1 MVSPPT
7 FDSLLSRGRAAF
19 VAAFGGQPT
28 LAASAPGRVNLIGE
42 HTDYNDGFVM
52 PLALDRRTLLLA
64 RPRAGGR
71 FSLLASEIDQSV
83 EFGLDDCRAP
93 APPGWTNYIRGVIAQ
108 FLKLGITP
116 PGLDIAIVSDVPV
129 GSGLSSSAA
138 LEVAAATLLEA
149 ATGRGLSDLDKARLC
164 QATEHQFAGV
174 PCGLMDMTISIMGRQ
189 DHALLLDCRSFAAEH
204 VPLKDASVVVVN
216 SGVKHSL
223 GDGEYA
229 RRRQSCEQAVK
240 TLAARRPA
248 IAALRDA
255 TPGDLEAARSE
266 LDPLVYRRAR
276 HVVTEDARTLRAV
289 EALRRGDLPL
299 VGSLMLQSH
308 HSLREDYEV
317 SCPELDILVELAMQV
332 PGVHGA
338 RMTGGGFGGCTVSL
352 VEPAAVAALLDH
364 INDRYPRLSGHAP
377 TAFATR
383 PSAGARVET
392 V

>member
-1 MVSPPT
+1 MVSPAT
-7 FDSLLSRGRAAF
+7 FDSLLSRGLSAF
-19 VAAFGGQPT
+19 ASSFGGKPT

-64 RPRAGGR
+64 RPRPDGR
-71 FSLLASEIDQSV
+71 FRLLASEINQSA
-83 EFGLDDCRAP
+83 EFGLADCRAP

-108 FLKLGITP
+108 FLKLGIIP

-138 LEVAAATLLEA
+138 LEVAAATLLET
-149 ATGRGLSDLDKARLC
+149 ATGRRLADADKARLC

-174 PCGLMDMTISIMGRQ
+174 PCGLMDMTISILGRQ

-204 VPLKDASVVVVN
+204 IPLKNVAVVVVN

-229 RRRQSCEQAVK
+229 RRRQSCELAVK
-240 TLAARRPA
+240 TLAARRPGV
-248 IAALRDA
+248 AALRDA
-255 TPGDLEAARSE
+255 TLGDLEACRSA

-276 HVVTEDARTLRAV
+276 HVITEDARTLRAV
-289 EALRRGDLPL
+289 DALRRGDLPL

-317 SCPELDILVELAMQV
+317 SCPELDVLVELAMQV

-338 RMTGGGFGGCTVSL
+338 RMTGGGFGGCSVSL
-352 VEPAAVAALLDH
+352 AEPAAVAALLEH
-364 INDRYPRLSGHAP
+364 INALYPRLTGHTPA
-377 TAFATR
+377 AFATR
-383 PSAGARVET
+383 PSEGARVEAI
-392 V
+392 